1 MKKNITLVILAAGM
15 GSRYGGL
22 KQLDQIGPAGETIIE
37 YSVFDAIA
45 AGFSKVVFIVRD
57 FFAESFQEKLGD
69 KLSQFIKTEYVHQPI
84 TVELNEDNES
94 VQRSKP
100 WGTSHAVLVAR
111 DLVDE
116 PFAVINA
123 DDYYGR
129 SAFSNMAEF
138 LQDGVATDH
147 YGMVGYVLKN
157 TLSEQGHVNRG
168 ICNTDRQGYLSS
180 IEEVLKIR
188 YSNGKI
194 ISDKQGHELSPNAR
208 VSMNFWGFHPSIFH
222 YIEEGFKRFYMKN
235 RNSPTAEYYIP
246 LIIDELIQTR
256 LIRLKVIPSED
267 KWYGITYKEDA
278 MAVRKAFLDFRKE
291 GLYPDPLWS
300 TNRS

>member
-138 LQDGVATDH
+138 LQNDVATDH

-300 TNRS
+300 TNR